1 MSVSTAL
8 ALRPSTSAISA
19 YERPS
24 ISRSTIAARWL
35 KARWPSAR
43 RMSSAAGPS

>member
-8 ALRPSTSAISA
+8 IDTPSTSAISA

-24 ISRSTIAARWL
+24 ISRRTIAAR
-35 KARWPSAR
+35 
-43 RMSSAAGPS
+43 